1 MYFFDFFR
9 YCWVVF
15 LYLLIYFIKSTE
27 YLSCMRCLLALEENR
42 GFLCYERFELAIGIV
57 GV

>member
-1 MYFFDFFR
+1 M
-9 YCWVVF
+9 F